1 MTTKFLVSLTDERH
15 AFARALVDEGRFPSV
30 SAVFQRGIYVLRR
43 KIEDEA
49 IERAALAE
57 VMRD

>member
-1 MTTKFLVSLTDERH
+1 MTTKFSVSLTDERH

-30 SAVFQRGIYVLRR
+30 GAVFQHGIDVLRP

-49 IERAALAE
+49 LERASLAE